1 MTQLT
6 QRSFQTQEDPV
17 WNAVIGSF
25 LSIYGSVN
33 WVRIKDETKEV
44 ALVYGILYESVCFK
58 QAQRNVAWIENNMI
72 IVLQTN
78 GTVKV
83 EDF

>member
-6 QRSFQTQEDPV
+6 QRSFQTQED
-17 WNAVIGSF
+17 AVIGSF

-44 ALVYGILYESVCFK
+44 APVYGILHESVCFK
-58 QAQRNVAWIENNMI
+58 QAQRNVA
-72 IVLQTN
+72 
-78 GTVKV
+78 
-83 EDF
+83 